1 MALEFAAD
9 RGVVDSYPFPL
20 GDGDPAILDW
30 APLLEAIITDQR
42 AGVETGVIAARFHNA
57 LVDAIVTVAERTGLA
72 HVALSGGVFQNDLL
86 VTRAAA
92 ALRNAGFEVLLHR
105 RVPAN
110 DGGIALGQIA
120 IAVATTGP

>member
-1 MALEFAAD
+1 
-9 RGVVDSYPFPL
+9 
-20 GDGDPAILDW
+20 
-30 APLLEAIITDQR
+30 
-42 AGVETGVIAARFHNA
+42 VETGVIAARFHNA